1 MKKGVVLK
9 FGRSALMGASGLVS
23 VLVLTSVAGA
33 AEKERAAFLEEVVV
47 TATRSGETRLLDTPI
62 AVTVVSQS
70 YLDDMVASDI
80 RDLRMITPGLTIS
93 SNANLAQISIR
104 GIGSSNVF
112 AGADPSST
120 IHQDGVYI
128 ARPQAGFANFLDVER
143 VEVLRGPQ
151 GTLYGRNSVG
161 GTISVISKRP
171 SLDEVSG
178 RVQGTWGNSDFW
190 RFDGYVTAPIALDKL
205 AVSVAG
211 QYSRKDPMRENVA
224 PGGQDVDDED
234 VRSVRG
240 QILWQ
245 ASENVEF
252 VVRSDYY
259 RDQSNLFA
267 GNTLIGLP
275 NNGAPVATGIV
286 GDFGKVALNAPS
298 TSDRERYGISLEAN
312 VDLGDI
318 WSLKYLVA
326 YRDNSIAVT
335 ADPDGTEIDVVR
347 TLLWEDQNQFSNE
360 LNLVGKYENLNLF
373 FGLFHFEEDI
383 DSKIEVQVRAAGI
396 SSVFAPL
403 VDGDSWAAFGQ
414 AQYSLTE
421 KFSVTLG
428 GRYTEETKDWDKLS
442 GVFLTGTDTQLT
454 DTSPP
459 DESAKYTNFTPKFG
473 LEFKPDDDTMLYGTV
488 SKGFKSGGFNMVG
501 GTPGGYDPETMW
513 AYEIGLK
520 NRFADG
526 RISTS
531 LSAFYYDYKD
541 LQVLSFIT
549 PGVTDITNA
558 ASAEVKGI
566 ELEASGQLTEG
577 LIIRATLA
585 YLDAEYKNYTG
596 APVSGGSGGTFD
608 ASGNTLGNAPEWSG
622 SLLAEYS
629 KVFDWGSVRVTG
641 EYAYQSEVFFSTT
654 NVDLLSQGGYGVANA
669 NIGYTTPNERVDFIL
684 WARNLTDKDY
694 LLSASTIVNTTG
706 TAGAE
711 RSYGMRVNYK
721 F

>member
-1 MKKGVVLK
+1 MHKGIGMTV
-9 FGRSALMGASGLVS
+9 GRSALLGASALVS
-23 VLVLTSVAGA
+23 VLALPSVAGA
-33 AEKERAAFLEEVVV
+33 AEEERAAVLEEVVV

-104 GIGSSNVF
+104 GIGSANVF

-143 VEVLRGPQ
+143 IEVLRGPQ

-161 GTISVISKRP
+161 GTINVISKRP
-171 SLDEVSG
+171 DLNEVSG
-178 RVQGTWGNSDFW
+178 RIQGTWGNSDFW
-190 RFDGYVTAPIALDKL
+190 RFDGYVTGPIAEDKL
-205 AVSVAG
+205 AVSLAG

-224 PGGQDVDDED
+224 PGGQDVEDED

-240 QILWQ
+240 QVLWQ
-245 ASENVEF
+245 ASETVEF
-252 VVRSDYY
+252 ILRSDYY

-267 GNTLIGLP
+267 GNTLIVPP
-275 NNGAPVATGIV
+275 NNAAPIAASIV
-286 GDFGKVALNAPS
+286 GDFGKVSLNAPS
-298 TSDRERYGISLEAN
+298 TSDRERYGVSLEAN
-312 VDLGDI
+312 VELNDV
-318 WSLKYLVA
+318 WSLKYLTA
-326 YRDNSIAVT
+326 YRDNSIAVA

-360 LNLVGKYENLNLF
+360 LNLIGNYENLDLF
-373 FGLFHFEEDI
+373 FGLFYFEEDI
-383 DSKIEVQVRAAGI
+383 DSKIEVQVRGAGI

-403 VDGDSWAAFGQ
+403 VDADSWAAFGQ

-421 KFSVTLG
+421 KLSVTLG

-442 GVFLTGTDTQLT
+442 GIFQTATGTQLT
-454 DTSPP
+454 DTSPAP
-459 DESAKYTNFTPKFG
+459 ESAKYTNFTPKFG
-473 LEFKPDDDTMLYGTV
+473 LEFKPDEDSMIYGTV

-501 GTPGGYDPETMW
+501 GTPGGYSPETMW
-513 AYEIGLK
+513 AYEVGLM

-541 LQVLSFIT
+541 LQVLAFIT

-566 ELEASGQLTEG
+566 ELEASGQVTEG
-577 LIIRATLA
+577 LVIRATLA
-585 YLDAEYKNYTG
+585 YLDAEYKNYEG
-596 APVSGGSGGTFD
+596 APLSGPAGGTFD

-629 KVFDWGSVRVTG
+629 KVFDWGTVRVTG

-654 NVDLLSQGGYGVANA
+654 NSDLLRQGGYGVANA
-669 NIGYTTPNERVDFIL
+669 NIGYTTPNEKVDFIL
-684 WARNLTDKDY
+684 WMRNLTDKDY
-694 LLSASTIVNTTG
+694 LLSASTIINTTG
-706 TAGAE
+706 TAGPE
-711 RSYGMRVNYK
+711 RSYGLRVNYN